1 MTKMVS
7 VIIPCYNEVATIVGL
22 LEAISGQT
30 YSLSNLE
37 VIIAD
42 GGSSDGTQAAIR
54 DFARERPEL
63 KIKLID
69 NRNRTIPAA
78 LNSAIRSARGSII
91 VRLDA
96 HSEPSPDYIKHCL
109 ETLERTGAANVGG
122 MWHIRPGR
130 DNWIGRSIAA
140 AAAHPIGAGDAS
152 YRIGGP
158 EGEVDTV
165 PFGAYRKE
173 WLERIGPF
181 DEQLLTNEDYEYNLR
196 IRQAGGVIWF
206 SPEIESRYYA
216 RSDLVN
222 LAQQYLRYGYWK
234 ARMLM
239 KHPRS
244 IRLRQ
249 AIPPLIAL
257 TFIGLLVASPS
268 HVLAQVALATALGA
282 YALTLGI
289 ASVGAVL
296 QHKDLPMIFGVP
308 LALFTMHFSW
318 GIAFW
323 WGLLSGLAG
332 KFLGQQSN

>member
-257 TFIGLLVASPS
+257 TFIGLLVACAGSSCACDGFGCICAHTRHRERRGGVAAQRPS
-268 HVLAQVALATALGA
+268 DDIWGPAGALHDAFQLGDS
-282 YALTLGI
+282 LL
-289 ASVGAVL
+289 VGAA
-296 QHKDLPMIFGVP
+296 QR
-308 LALFTMHFSW
+308 
-318 GIAFW
+318 
-323 WGLLSGLAG
+323 AG
-332 KFLGQQSN
+332 R